1 MIFVY
6 RTGWG
11 KGTSAVGLVRADTEE
26 QAKQKVKDDCGG
38 HFINVILVD
47 DNYFEAEKSDVI
59 ELEDKP

>member
-26 QAKQKVKDDCGG
+26 QAKQKVKGEGG
-38 HFINVILVD
+38 YFVNVTQVD
-47 DNYFEAEKSDVI
+47 DKYFEAEKSDVV
-59 ELEDKP
+59 ELEDRP